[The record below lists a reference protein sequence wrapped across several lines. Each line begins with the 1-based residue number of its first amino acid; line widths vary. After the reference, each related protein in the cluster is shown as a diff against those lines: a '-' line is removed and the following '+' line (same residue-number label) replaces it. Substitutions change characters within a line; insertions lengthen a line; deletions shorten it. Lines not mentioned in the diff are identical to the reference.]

1 MTRPGYTTT
10 TTTTTTTT
18 NNNNNH
24 NQQLNRLRPHQNTI
38 FTPSRL
44 WLNGISARE
53 VNLAIGNPLEM
64 KVLIGK
70 LSIYKRL

>member
-10 TTTTTTTT
+10 TTTNNQQPTTT
-18 NNNNNH
+18 NNN
-24 NQQLNRLRPHQNTI
+24 QLLNRLRPHQNTI
-38 FTPSRL
+38 FTSSRL
-44 WLNGISARE
+44 WFNGISARE

-64 KVLIGK
+64 KVLIGN